1 LATGCSCGA
10 TTHKLKDCLERP
22 RKKLAK
28 HTNEDLARDDVI
40 EDIEFKDWAHKR
52 DHYKGYNPDDYKE
65 VMERHERITTARQE
79 VLRKAQAEARSA
91 PSPTCISCVYLDTRT

>member
-1 LATGCSCGA
+1 MGCSCGA

-91 PSPTCISCVYLDTRT
+91 PSPTCFLCVY